1 MDLPRSGRFCQ
12 ACAANLT
19 LIGTSL
25 AIDLQKARSVKNN
38 LTLNGKSRIAGEIL
52 AYLIEHPD
60 AQDTLDGI
68 VQWWLPECELRYR
81 VALVREAIQELAENG
96 RVIPCTRENSQT
108 YYRINEEK
116 RAEIE
121 EFVKHSRT

>member
-1 MDLPRSGRFCQ
+1 M
-12 ACAANLT
+12 
-19 LIGTSL
+19 
-25 AIDLQKARSVKNN
+25 KNN
-38 LTLNGKSRIAGEIL
+38 LTLNGKSRIGREIL

-68 VQWWLPECELRYR
+68 VQWWLPDRELRYR
-81 VALVREAIQELAENG
+81 IALVREAIRELAESG
-96 RVIPCTRENSQT
+96 RIIPCTRENSQT

>member
-1 MDLPRSGRFCQ
+1 MDLR
-12 ACAANLT
+12 
-19 LIGTSL
+19 
-25 AIDLQKARSVKNN
+25 KARSVKNN
-38 LTLNGKSRIAGEIL
+38 LTLNEKSRIAREIL
-52 AYLIEHPD
+52 AYLVRHPD

-68 VQWWLPECELRYR
+68 IQWWLPECELRYR

-96 RVIPCTRENSQT
+96 RVIPCTRENSRT